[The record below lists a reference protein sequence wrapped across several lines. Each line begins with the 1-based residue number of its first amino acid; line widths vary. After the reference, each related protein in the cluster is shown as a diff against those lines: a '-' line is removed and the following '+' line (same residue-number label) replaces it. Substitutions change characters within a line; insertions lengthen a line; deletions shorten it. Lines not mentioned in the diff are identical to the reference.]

1 MGRPLIVLKFGGS
14 VLRHEDD
21 LARAAGEVERW
32 IDRGWNVACVV
43 SAFEG
48 VTDTLIQRSKRFGA
62 DPEPESRALLT
73 ATGELESAALLG
85 LALRRAGVEARVAPP
100 WTIDL
105 RAEADADDPLD
116 AHPVTLDT
124 GKARALLETARA
136 IVVPGFIGLDDRGR
150 LVLLGRGGSDLSAIF
165 VAERLGA
172 AKCRLIK
179 DVSGLFEWDPA
190 TPSDDGSP
198 PRRFET
204 ISWAHALTL
213 DGGIVQHKAVRYA
226 RDRRLRFEVGSFNAE
241 SPTVVGDVAVRLAE
255 NSAVVA

>member
-14 VLRHEDD
+14 VLRGEDD
-21 LARAAGEVERW
+21 LVRASAEVERW
-32 IDRGWNVACVV
+32 IDRGWDVACVV

-48 VTDTLIQRSKRFGA
+48 VTDTLIRRAKAFGA
-62 DPEPESRALLT
+62 EPEPESRALLT

-85 LALRRAGVEARVAPP
+85 LALRRSGIPARVAPP

-105 RAEADADDPLD
+105 RAEADAGDPLD
-116 AHPVTLDT
+116 AHPVALAAA
-124 GKARALLETARA
+124 KARRLLEGSHAL
-136 IVVPGFIGLDDRGR
+136 VVPGFVGLDDRGR

-165 VAERLGA
+165 VADRLGA

-179 DVSGLFEWDPA
+179 DVTGLFEWDPA
-190 TPSDDGSP
+190 QTSDSGDP

-204 ISWAHALTL
+204 ISWTHALTL

-226 RDRRLRFEVGSFNAE
+226 RDHRLRFEVGTFDSA
-241 SPTVVGDVAVRLAE
+241 SPTIVGDVPVAFAACA
-255 NSAVVA
+255 AVVA

>member
-21 LARAAGEVERW
+21 LVRASSEVQRW

-48 VTDTLIQRSKRFGA
+48 VTNTLIKRSKRFGV
-62 DPEPESRALLT
+62 DPERESSALLT

-85 LALRRAGVEARVAPP
+85 LALRRAGVQARVAPP
-100 WTIDL
+100 WAIDL
-105 RAEADADDPLD
+105 HAEADADDPLD
-116 AHPVTLDT
+116 GHPVTLDT
-124 GKARALLETARA
+124 GKVRTLLETAHA
-136 IVVPGFIGLDDRGR
+136 IVIPGFIGLDDRGR

-172 AKCRLIK
+172 AKCRLVK
-179 DVSGLFEWDPA
+179 DVTGLFEWDPA
-190 TPSDDGSP
+190 DIPADGSS
-198 PRRFET
+198 PRRYQT

-213 DGGIVQHKAVRYA
+213 DGGIVQHKAIRYA
-226 RDRRLRFEVGSFNAE
+226 RDRRLRFEVGSFDAE
-241 SPTVVGDVAVRLAE
+241 SPTIVGDVPVAFSA
-255 NSAVVA
+255 SAAVVS